1 MPLRDYDVFA
11 GRYAENSEDN
21 IYNGAYERPAIR
33 ALLPD
38 VRGLRVL
45 DAGCAA
51 GTHSAW
57 LAEHGADVDGIDV
70 SEPMIALARTRLGA
84 RARFHTA
91 DLEQR
96 LPFDDGTF
104 DLVMSSLA
112 LHYVRE
118 LEPAIA
124 EFARVL
130 RPGGTLVFSTH
141 SPLME
146 GAAGDYGSTR
156 LVEDAFTGYGPE
168 PVRVRWYHRPFSA
181 IVTPLL
187 RAGFALDEV
196 AEPPPDETIRARDP
210 RTYET
215 LSRRPPFLFV
225 RARLRSAPD

>member
-11 GRYAENSEDN
+11 ERYAENSEDN
-21 IYNGAYERPAIR
+21 IFNGAYERPALR
-33 ALLPD
+33 ALLPE

-57 LAEHGADVDGIDV
+57 LAERGADVDGIDV
-70 SEPMIALARTRLGA
+70 SEPMIALARTRVGE

-96 LPFDDGTF
+96 LPFADGTF

-112 LHYVRE
+112 LHYVRD
-118 LEPAIA
+118 LDAAIG

-130 RPGGTLVFSTH
+130 RPGGTLAFSTH
-141 SPLME
+141 SPLLA
-146 GAAGDYGSTR
+146 GADGDYAATR

-187 RAGFALDEV
+187 RAGFVLEEV
-196 AEPPPDETIRARDP
+196 AEPPPDDTIRARDP
-210 RTYET
+210 RAYET
-215 LSRRPPFLFV
+215 LSHRPPFLFV
-225 RARLRSAPD
+225 RARLRSAPV